1 MSNWII
7 MMLVGILSL
16 VAGIVALLN
25 PFGASVVATLI
36 TGWSFFILG
45 FLQLIAG
52 LRAEGAGNKVL
63 GALLGLI
70 ALFIGINLV
79 AEPLR
84 GMITLTMIAGIM
96 FLASGIFKAW
106 FGFANTQGSLRGAMM
121 ISGLVSN
128 RAGCD
133 GAVELP
139 AISCGRA
146 GRIAGHR
153 ASVQRHQRYRARHD
167 RQEDRN
173 LNLSRGGSVP

>member
-106 FGFANTQGSLRGAMM
+106 FGFANTEGSLRGAMM
-121 ISGLVSN
+121 ISGLVSIVLGVMVLSN
-128 RAGCD
+128 FPQSA
-133 GAVELP
+133 AVVLGVLLGIELLSNGIS
-139 AISCGRA
+139 AIALAMIGKK
-146 GRIAGHR
+146 I
-153 ASVQRHQRYRARHD
+153 
-167 RQEDRN
+167 ET
-173 LNLSRGGSVP
+173 

>member
-7 MMLVGILSL
+7 MMLVGILSI

-52 LRAEGAGNKVL
+52 FRAQGTGNKVL
-63 GALLGLI
+63 GVILGLI

-79 AEPLR
+79 AKPLE
-84 GMITLTMIAGIM
+84 GVITLTMVAGIM

-106 FGFANTQGSLRGAMM
+106 FGFANTEGGLRGAMM
-121 ISGLVSN
+121 ISGVISILLGVMVLSN
-128 RAGCD
+128 FPQSATVVLGILL
-133 GAVELP
+133 GVELLSNGIS
-139 AISCGRA
+139 AIALAMIGKK
-146 GRIAGHR
+146 I
-153 ASVQRHQRYRARHD
+153 
-167 RQEDRN
+167 ET
-173 LNLSRGGSVP
+173 

>member
-121 ISGLVSN
+121 ISGLVSIVLGVMVLSN
-128 RAGCD
+128 FPQSA
-133 GAVELP
+133 AVVLGVLLGIELLSNGIS
-139 AISCGRA
+139 AIALAMIGKK
-146 GRIAGHR
+146 I
-153 ASVQRHQRYRARHD
+153 
-167 RQEDRN
+167 ET
-173 LNLSRGGSVP
+173 